1 MYGRAL
7 KQEDLQFLELLEYFS
22 TGIPSLRGVNPP
34 KIILVRDFWQ
44 RASMYPN
51 VYGCNSHSNRVVV
64 MIFNSTWTK
73 RPEGGRCIGV
83 RIMLRR
89 AKT

>member
-1 MYGRAL
+1 MYGRTL

-34 KIILVRDFWQ
+34 KIIHVRDFWQ

-64 MIFNSTWTK
+64 MILIVLEQSVP
-73 RPEGGRCIGV
+73 RVDVVSVSASC
-83 RIMLRR
+83 
-89 AKT
+89 